1 MSNITT
7 YAQDLLGRA
16 LCGRAPAMPTQVYL
30 GLGTGGAD
38 ATGVVGEPSGNGY
51 ARQRVTFSGT
61 GAQQNSNAVAFT
73 FTAAV
78 GTLAY
83 AGMFDAATGGNAL
96 TWSAL
101 AQSVTVSGA
110 GTVTINPAGLSLTPA

>member
-1 MSNITT
+1 MSNITL

-30 GLGTGGAD
+30 ALGTGGAD

-51 ARQRVTFSGT
+51 ARQRVTFTGT
-61 GAQQNSNAVAFT
+61 GAQQNSTAVTFT
-73 FTAAV
+73 FTAAG
-78 GTLAY
+78 GTLSY
-83 AGMFDAATGGNAL
+83 AGLFDAATGGNPL

-101 AQSVTVSGA
+101 TQSVTISGA
-110 GTVTINPAGLSLTPA
+110 GTVTINPSGLNLQPN

>member
-51 ARQRVTFSGT
+51 ARQRVIFSGT
-61 GAQQNSNAVAFT
+61 GAQQNSNTVTFT
-73 FTAAV
+73 FPAAV

-110 GTVTINPAGLSLTPA
+110 GTVSINPAGLSLSPG

>member
-51 ARQRVTFSGT
+51 ARQRVTFGGT
-61 GAQQNSNAVAFT
+61 GAQQNSNTVTFT
-73 FTAAV
+73 FTGAV

-110 GTVTINPAGLSLTPA
+110 GTVTINPSGLTLSPG

>member
-38 ATGVVGEPSGNGY
+38 ATGVVGEPSGSGY

-61 GAQQNSNAVAFT
+61 GAQQNSNTVTFT
-73 FTAAV
+73 FTGAV

-101 AQSVTVSGA
+101 AQSVSVTGA
-110 GTVTINPAGLSLTPA
+110 GTVTINPAGLSLTPT